1 MRVTQP
7 RGEKEAFPDWVRKP
21 VTKIS
26 VSGFKSIG
34 QEQSIE
40 IRPLT
45 ILAGANSSGKSSMI
59 QPLLLLKQTLE
70 KSYDPGALLLSGPNV
85 KFTSLDQLL
94 SSTRT
99 GGKLRTFAVGM
110 TIGSEASFS
119 LSFGREL
126 DKEVEIRKLSFTD
139 HKGEIHIAPGMTH
152 EKAEAVV
159 LSHTANFYQE
169 VPKARE
175 GRWIVVRNRCFLE
188 LNVELKPEPL
198 GALSVRIAPSSAIE
212 PHIRRLIHL
221 PGLRGNPERTY
232 PVSAVSETFSGTF
245 ENYTAS
251 VIAHWQVEK
260 KHERVEQLNVDLE
273 KLGLTWKVTAKP
285 INDTQV
291 ELQVGRLVRP
301 VRGCARELVNIAD
314 VGFGVSQALP
324 VLVALQV
331 AEPGQLVYLEQPEIH
346 LHPRAQSAM
355 AQILADAVARGVRVI
370 AETHSNLLLLGIQSL
385 VAEGRLLP
393 DKVKLH
399 WFSRIEDGS
408 TRVTSADLDETG
420 AFGDWPEDF
429 AEVTLEA
436 QSRYL
441 DAAEARGW
449 GNGHAS
455 KKVKASRY

>member
-1 MRVTQP
+1 MKVTQQ
-7 RGEKEAFPDWVRKP
+7 RGKQEALSNWERKLI
-21 VTKIS
+21 TKVS
-26 VSGFKSIG
+26 VSGFKSIS

-40 IRPLT
+40 IRSLT
-45 ILAGANSSGKSSMI
+45 VLAGANSSGKSSMI

-85 KFTSLDQLL
+85 KFTSLEQLL

-99 GGKLRTFAVGM
+99 GGKLHTFAVGM

-119 LSFGREL
+119 LSFGKEL
-126 DKEVEIRKLSFTD
+126 DKEVEIRKLSFVD
-139 HKGEIHIAPGMTH
+139 QKGVINIEPGMTH

-169 VPKARE
+169 IPKARE

-198 GALSVRIAPSSAIE
+198 GALSIRIAPSSAIE

-232 PVSAVSETFSGTF
+232 PISAVNETFPGTF

-251 VIAHWQVEK
+251 VIVHWQAEK
-260 KHERVEQLNVDLE
+260 NQERLEQLNDDLE
-273 KLGLTWKVTAKP
+273 NLGLTWQVTARP

-291 ELQVGRLVRP
+291 ELQVGRLVHAAQSK
-301 VRGCARELVNIAD
+301 ARDLVNIAD
-314 VGFGVSQALP
+314 VGFGVSQTLP
-324 VLVALQV
+324 VLVALHV

-355 AQILADAVARGVRVI
+355 AQILANAAARGVQVI
-370 AETHSNLLLLGIQSL
+370 VETHSSLLLLGIQSL
-385 VAEGRLLP
+385 VAEGRLPP

-399 WFSRIEDGS
+399 WFSRIEDGN
-408 TRVTSADLDETG
+408 TTITSADLDETG

-441 DAAEARGW
+441 DAAEAQGW
-449 GNGHAS
+449 GNGHTG